1 MDAYFSYL
9 RQMLSRQTAERP
21 CPPTVES
28 HSESLDDFV
37 SDFAVV
43 FNKMITERNKLGYSL
58 TVIPAPT
65 PSPTVTHFPTRE
77 QVMLVTPVESTA
89 STQVRTT
96 TMTIP
101 SNALAFVPQD
111 IVVDQKISKAEPFTN
126 AAEKIGKLQKILETY
141 FVSVDR
147 QHMPVV

>member
-1 MDAYFSYL
+1 M
-9 RQMLSRQTAERP
+9 
-21 CPPTVES
+21 
-28 HSESLDDFV
+28 
-37 SDFAVV
+37 
-43 FNKMITERNKLGYSL
+43 N
-58 TVIPAPT
+58 
-65 PSPTVTHFPTRE
+65 
-77 QVMLVTPVESTA
+77 PVESTA
-89 STQVRTT
+89 STQVLTT